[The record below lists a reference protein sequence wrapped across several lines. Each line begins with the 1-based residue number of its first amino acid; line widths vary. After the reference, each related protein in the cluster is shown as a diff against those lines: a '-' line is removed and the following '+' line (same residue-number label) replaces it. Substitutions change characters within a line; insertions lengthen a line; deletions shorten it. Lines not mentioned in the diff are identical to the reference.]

1 MPNLEISK
9 IKLGNQTY
17 DIKDE
22 VARLAI
28 GEGGDIESRLAEKFG
43 WADYRTVTEGS
54 GSSAVTKHYI
64 YFYKNEDSAPSSSTV
79 PTSSQYLCR
88 IDAADFVK
96 DGMVS
101 SVAIS
106 NGKLIV
112 TWNSDSGISPTEIAL
127 TDIFNPNNYYTKTAS
142 DAKFV
147 TSVGYDTTNGKAT
160 YTVNGTTQTAF
171 TPVTSPSNNSKELI
185 TSGGVYTALS
195 TKAEKSELTI
205 NNGSSADKKVIQLKN
220 GVSQEVLIAHQD
232 ISGKLDVFSNDST
245 NWDVT
250 PSPNSTNAVTSGGL
264 YTLFDDFATSIN
276 NALANAVTNV
286 SYNSSTRT
294 ISKTIGSTT
303 SGVVILPTATYN
315 SSTETLELVLAS
327 TPS

>member
-9 IKLGNQTY
+9 IKLGSQTY

-22 VARLAI
+22 IARLAI

-64 YFYKNEDSAPSSSTV
+64 YFYKNEDTAPSSNAV

-106 NGKLIV
+106 NGKLVV

-127 TDIFNPNNYYTKTAS
+127 TDIFNPNN
-142 DAKFV
+142 
-147 TSVGYDTTNGKAT
+147 
-160 YTVNGTTQTAF
+160 
-171 TPVTSPSNNSKELI
+171 NSLTLLLI
-185 TSGGVYTALS
+185 
-195 TKAEKSELTI
+195 
-205 NNGSSADKKVIQLKN
+205 SSI
-220 GVSQEVLIAHQD
+220 
-232 ISGKLDVFSNDST
+232 
-245 NWDVT
+245 
-250 PSPNSTNAVTSGGL
+250 
-264 YTLFDDFATSIN
+264 
-276 NALANAVTNV
+276 
-286 SYNSSTRT
+286 STR
-294 ISKTIGSTT
+294 K
-303 SGVVILPTATYN
+303 
-315 SSTETLELVLAS
+315 
-327 TPS
+327 

>member
-1 MPNLEISK
+1 MPNFEISK

-64 YFYKNEDSAPSSSTV
+64 YFYKNEDTAPASNAV

-106 NGKLIV
+106 NGKLVV

-127 TDIFNPNNYYTKTAS
+127 TDIFNPNNYYTKTAA

-160 YTVNGTTQTAF
+160 YTVNGTAQTAF
-171 TPVTSPSNNSKELI
+171 TPDTSPTNDSKKLV

-195 TKAEKSELTI
+195 SKAEKSELTI
-205 NNGSSADKKVIQLKN
+205 SNGSSADKKIIQLKS

-232 ISGKLDVFSNDST
+232 ISGKLDKYTSDPTV
-245 NWDVT
+245 WDVT
-250 PSPNSTNAVTSGGL
+250 PRQGSTNPVTSGGL
-264 YTLFDDFATSIN
+264 YSMFNDLATSVN
-276 NALANAVTNV
+276 NALASTVTNV
-286 SYNSSTRT
+286 TYDSSTRT